1 MVNFYLYFKNK
12 KQFEI
17 IFLLCFFFIYKGK
30 ALLLLNEDSFKQRSP
45 RSGDILH
52 KALQQHRA
60 MLKSIHYQSKELQRN
75 K

>member
-1 MVNFYLYFKNK
+1 MVKIRSSLKLSFSML
-12 KQFEI
+12 
-17 IFLLCFFFIYKGK
+17 FFFIYKGK

-60 MLKSIHYQSKELQRN
+60 MLKSIHYQSKEINR
-75 K
+75 